1 MPSKS
6 LITSWTTSFVPS
18 GTRFSHS
25 RRKAYPYAGNS
36 FLPSPRRRVLK
47 HLHVLWKGTPSSRK
61 RQSASDPMLCLVSS
75 TISVPGV
82 PGETLVSRPSP
93 TPSSPIFSPPSP
105 TTPASL
111 PSDVDTDSNAI
122 KFSEVEPRDILFE
135 SFDDL
140 SLALLPFSG
149 APAEPTCALEP
160 SSYYRQPV
168 SQSQSLPGYSPL
180 HSRTSTSLAV
190 AGCSTSG
197 YTLNA
202 ATRLQ
207 DFRAL
212 IDELRTTLLHHD
224 SKEESMP
231 GIAPRR
237 RRRRRRGERLL
248 RLLEDV
254 MQKVQQLAKNDP
266 PPPWRSWP
274 SVTMTAAAP

>member
-1 MPSKS
+1 
-6 LITSWTTSFVPS
+6 
-18 GTRFSHS
+18 
-25 RRKAYPYAGNS
+25 
-36 FLPSPRRRVLK
+36 
-47 HLHVLWKGTPSSRK
+47 
-61 RQSASDPMLCLVSS
+61 MLCLVSS
-75 TISVPGV
+75 TISIPGV

-93 TPSSPIFSPPSP
+93 TPSSPFFSRTSP

-111 PSDVDTDSNAI
+111 PSDVDTDLNAI

-140 SLALLPFSG
+140 SFALLPFSD

-212 IDELRTTLLHHD
+212 INELRTTLLHHD
-224 SKEESMP
+224 SKEDFDSGNCDDDEEEEE
-231 GIAPRR
+231 R
-237 RRRRRRGERLL
+237 ERLL

-274 SVTMTAAAP
+274 SVTMTAATPQG